1 MPRAGIE
8 PARPFRAKGFSYHYG
23 FRHHLCL
30 WSGLF
35 LHRGAGPF
43 RCVVSSLCTFLFSE
57 AWLKIAIGLTRY
69 GFLEFTTFYIS
80 LFRECTQI
88 AALTN
93 RNVLQGRLCV
103 DRQQNRRKRAFS
115 VCQRARISPSC
126 LPFHHQGKMWECKD
140 SKYYWKYRRR
150 SSFLGRPATQNK
162 NVELLSSQVS
172 RFSGTCDAT
181 RPNLRWRHYSLSTN
195 LARRGEPVS
204 RTTASHQRAGS
215 RACQKTMD
223 QEPAATT

>member
-1 MPRAGIE
+1 MTNNDPNYDECGQIVVKSGGYKKQDFIRCLKISDLQSLVVPRAGIE

-88 AALTN
+88 VFKSLVST
-93 RNVLQGRLCV
+93 
-103 DRQQNRRKRAFS
+103 
-115 VCQRARISPSC
+115 ISPPGHGWS
-126 LPFHHQGKMWECKD
+126 FREGGGTDCKD
-140 SKYYWKYRRR
+140 K
-150 SSFLGRPATQNK
+150 
-162 NVELLSSQVS
+162 E
-172 RFSGTCDAT
+172 
-181 RPNLRWRHYSLSTN
+181 
-195 LARRGEPVS
+195 
-204 RTTASHQRAGS
+204 
-215 RACQKTMD
+215 
-223 QEPAATT
+223 

>member
-1 MPRAGIE
+1 MWIPVRHPLTSAPAFASSNVRPPAVKVKPSRIKHLDVKRAAGLAALFVPRAGIE

-88 AALTN
+88 MFKSLVSTIPPP
-93 RNVLQGRLCV
+93 RQNVGLQ
-103 DRQQNRRKRAFS
+103 S
-115 VCQRARISPSC
+115 
-126 LPFHHQGKMWECKD
+126 
-140 SKYYWKYRRR
+140 
-150 SSFLGRPATQNK
+150 
-162 NVELLSSQVS
+162 
-172 RFSGTCDAT
+172 
-181 RPNLRWRHYSLSTN
+181 
-195 LARRGEPVS
+195 
-204 RTTASHQRAGS
+204 
-215 RACQKTMD
+215 
-223 QEPAATT
+223 

>member
-1 MPRAGIE
+1 MGPSKPVTYVTVCALGGDSAFCSLRRCREGKAVEAAPKAQIESASQMPEKPIHVPRAGIE

-88 AALTN
+88 ATLTN
-93 RNVLQGRLCV
+93 RNISRADFVSR
-103 DRQQNRRKRAFS
+103 RQQNRRKRAF
-115 VCQRARISPSC
+115 P
-126 LPFHHQGKMWECKD
+126 LP
-140 SKYYWKYRRR
+140 R
-150 SSFLGRPATQNK
+150 
-162 NVELLSSQVS
+162 
-172 RFSGTCDAT
+172 
-181 RPNLRWRHYSLSTN
+181 
-195 LARRGEPVS
+195 
-204 RTTASHQRAGS
+204 
-215 RACQKTMD
+215 
-223 QEPAATT
+223 